1 LSFSGHFVV
10 TVPFSTPQ
18 AARRLLAVYPNM
30 SELLAVI
37 ALREACAGPLC
48 FHFYH
53 YVVQV
58 CELEKLLRFFVPLQC
73 EKEERRGLCLM
84 ASLSLLSRGG
94 HLSYVVYF
102 IS

>member
-1 LSFSGHFVV
+1 LAGFGFSPSANLQLQQLGEEFLLSFSGHFVV

-48 FHFYH
+48 FHFYD

-58 CELEKLLRFFVPLQC
+58 CELEKLLRFFVPL
-73 EKEERRGLCLM
+73 
-84 ASLSLLSRGG
+84 
-94 HLSYVVYF
+94 
-102 IS
+102 